1 MMFAVVIAMIPVLYT
16 VVGDRS
22 AYYIGRTLWFGL
34 ICLYSLVMNV
44 VQVHW
49 INLHEEFKCHGN
61 ITYTCFVE
69 CFEQLFSIPII
80 EMWYYFYF
88 IFIALFFLMEYFMA
102 QIRHNYT
109 KVKVKTTQQPENSGE
124 VQKGSM
130 EAIRKQSPPKK
141 IDFLNFHQEKKLLY
155 LYLLHSLLQVG
166 IQTVFLCLLTFKHL
180 PIMRQGKTHCS
191 TNSCST
197 PIHCLI
203 RNSPGKRMSIYGLI
217 TLSTVNISLG
227 SGYFIY
233 SIHHYL
239 LEARSASKI
248 QIY

>member
-1 MMFAVVIAMIPVLYT
+1 MIPVLYT
-16 VVGDRS
+16 AVGDRS

-34 ICLYSLVMNV
+34 ICLYSLGMNV

-61 ITYTCFVE
+61 ITYPCFVE
-69 CFEQLFSIPII
+69 CFEQLFSISII
-80 EMWYYFYF
+80 GMWYYFYF

-102 QIRHNYT
+102 QIWHNYT
-109 KVKVKTTQQPENSGE
+109 KVKIETMQQPENSGE
-124 VQKGSM
+124 VEKGSM
-130 EAIRKQSPPKK
+130 EAIRKQSSSQK
-141 IDFLNFHQEKKLLY
+141 IDFLNFHKEKKFLY

-166 IQTVFLCLLTFKHL
+166 IQTVLLCLLTFKHL
-180 PIMRQGKTHCS
+180 PIMRQSKTHCS

-197 PIHCLI
+197 SIHCLI
-203 RNSPGKRMSIYGLI
+203 RNSPEKRMSIYGLI
-217 TLSTVNISLG
+217 TLSTINISFG

>member
-1 MMFAVVIAMIPVLYT
+1 MIPVLYT

-44 VQVHW
+44 VQVRW

-61 ITYTCFVE
+61 ITYPCFVE

-80 EMWYYFYF
+80 GMWYYFYF

-109 KVKVKTTQQPENSGE
+109 KVKVKTMQQPENSEE
-124 VQKGSM
+124 VEKGSM
-130 EAIRKQSPPKK
+130 EATRKQSPSQK
-141 IDFLNFHQEKKLLY
+141 IALLNLHKEKKLLY

-180 PIMRQGKTHCS
+180 PIMRQSKTRCS

-203 RNSPGKRMSIYGLI
+203 RNSPGKRMSIYSLI

-239 LEARSASKI
+239 IEARSASKI